1 MNQAY
6 NLTKKYFDLI
16 ENKEQTI
23 ELRLFDEK
31 RKIIKIN
38 DIITFIS
45 SETKEELK
53 AKVINLYKA
62 KNFEK
67 LSQIIDIEKTGFKTL
82 EELNINISE
91 FYTVEKI
98 NAFGVIGIEI
108 ELL

>member
-1 MNQAY
+1 MNY
-6 NLTKKYFDLI
+6 TFNIRKKYFDLI
-16 ENKEQTI
+16 KNKEKTI

-31 RKIIKIN
+31 RKLLKIN

-45 SETKEELK
+45 SETKEKLK

-82 EELNINISE
+82 EELIINISE

-98 NAFGVIGIEI
+98 NSFGVLGIEI

>member
-1 MNQAY
+1 MIYCDKFKLVNGA
-6 NLTKKYFDLI
+6 
-16 ENKEQTI
+16 
-23 ELRLFDEK
+23 
-31 RKIIKIN
+31 IKV
-38 DIITFIS
+38 ITFIG

-67 LSQIIDIEKTGFKTL
+67 LSQIIDIEKTGFKSL
-82 EELNINISE
+82 EELIINISE

-98 NAFGVIGIEI
+98 NSFGVLGIEI

>member
-1 MNQAY
+1 MNY
-6 NLTKKYFDLI
+6 IFNIRKKYFDLI
-16 ENKEQTI
+16 KNKEKTI

-31 RKIIKIN
+31 RKLLKIN

-45 SETKEELK
+45 SETKEKLK

-82 EELNINISE
+82 EELIINISE

-98 NAFGVIGIEI
+98 NSFGVLGIEI

>member
-1 MNQAY
+1 MNY
-6 NLTKKYFDLI
+6 TFNIRKKYFDLI
-16 ENKEQTI
+16 KNKEKMI

-31 RKIIKIN
+31 RKLIKIN
-38 DIITFIS
+38 DIITFIG

-67 LSQIIDIEKTGFKTL
+67 LSQIIDIEKTGFKSL
-82 EELNINISE
+82 EELIINISE

-98 NAFGVIGIEI
+98 NSFGVLGIEI

>member
-1 MNQAY
+1 MNY
-6 NLTKKYFDLI
+6 IFNIKKKYFDLI
-16 ENKEQTI
+16 KNKEKMI

-31 RKIIKIN
+31 RKLIKIN
-38 DIITFIS
+38 DIITFIG

-67 LSQIIDIEKTGFKTL
+67 LSQIIDIEKTGFKSL
-82 EELNINISE
+82 EELIINISE

-98 NAFGVIGIEI
+98 NSFGVLGIEI

>member
-1 MNQAY
+1 MNYAF
-6 NLTKKYFDLI
+6 NIRKKYFDLI
-16 ENKEQTI
+16 KNKEKTI